1 MNNQRSRSLMRG
13 ATLSSLFPSLS
24 NAGDA
29 PEFPEGPVWEILNPS
44 ANFSLKL
51 QLDEMVKN
59 KKVNFERYKKD
70 GSAFLIHNSAKVG
83 KGVVIEGPTYI
94 GPNVVIRPG
103 AYIRPYSWICDGSV
117 VGHCSEVKHSI
128 LLPNSKAPHFNYV
141 GDSILGSGVNLG
153 AGCKLSNLRND
164 GRTILLRD
172 GESGD
177 KLEDS
182 GLRKFGAILGEN
194 VQIGCNAVTNPGVI
208 LGCNS
213 NVWPNVTV
221 SGVHSENSVIKD

>member
-1 MNNQRSRSLMRG
+1 MRG
-13 ATLSSLFPSLS
+13 ADVSDLFPSLS
-24 NAGDA
+24 NAEDA
-29 PEFPEGPVWEILNPS
+29 PNFPKGPVWEILNPS
-44 ANFSLKL
+44 SNFSLKS
-51 QLDEMVKN
+51 QLDEMVEN

-70 GSAFLIHNSAKVG
+70 GSAFLIHSSAKVG

-141 GDSILGSGVNLG
+141 GDSILGSGVNIG

-164 GRTILLRD
+164 GRNILIRD
-172 GESGD
+172 GETGEL
-177 KLEDS
+177 LEDS
-182 GLRKFGAILGEN
+182 GLRKFGAILGEG
-194 VQIGCNAVTNPGVI
+194 VQLGCNVVTNPGTI
-208 LGCNS
+208 MGKES
-213 NVWPNVTV
+213 GAWPNVTV
-221 SGVHSENSVIKD
+221 SGLIKSGQTVKE

>member
-1 MNNQRSRSLMRG
+1 MRG
-13 ATLSSLFPSLS
+13 ADVSDLFPSLS
-24 NAGDA
+24 NAEDA
-29 PEFPEGPVWEILNPS
+29 PNFPKGPVWEILNPS
-44 ANFSLKL
+44 SNFSLKT
-51 QLDEMVKN
+51 QLDEMVEN

-70 GSAFLIHNSAKVG
+70 GLAILIHNSAKVG

-141 GDSILGSGVNLG
+141 GDSILGSGVNIG

-164 GRTILLRD
+164 GRNILIRD
-172 GESGD
+172 GETGEL
-177 KLEDS
+177 LEDS
-182 GLRKFGAILGEN
+182 GLRKFGAILGEG
-194 VQIGCNAVTNPGVI
+194 VQLGCNVVTNPGTI
-208 LGCNS
+208 MGKES
-213 NVWPNVTV
+213 GAWPNVTV
-221 SGVHSENSVIKD
+221 SGLIKSGQTVKE

>member
-1 MNNQRSRSLMRG
+1 MRG
-13 ATLSSLFPSLS
+13 ADVSDLFPSLS
-24 NAGDA
+24 NAEDA
-29 PEFPEGPVWEILNPS
+29 PNFPKGPVWEILNPS
-44 ANFSLKL
+44 SNFSLKS
-51 QLDEMVKN
+51 QLDEMVEN

-70 GSAFLIHNSAKVG
+70 GSAFLIHYSAKVG

-141 GDSILGSGVNLG
+141 GDSILGSGVNIG

-164 GRTILLRD
+164 GRNILIRD
-172 GESGD
+172 GETGEL
-177 KLEDS
+177 LEDS
-182 GLRKFGAILGEN
+182 GLRKFGAILGEG
-194 VQIGCNAVTNPGVI
+194 VQLGCNVVTNPGTI
-208 LGCNS
+208 MGKES
-213 NVWPNVTV
+213 GAWPNVTV
-221 SGVHSENSVIKD
+221 SGLIKSGQTVKE

>member
-1 MNNQRSRSLMRG
+1 MRG
-13 ATLSSLFPSLS
+13 ANVSDLFPSLS
-24 NAGDA
+24 NAEDA
-29 PEFPEGPVWEILNPS
+29 PNFPKGPVWEILNPS
-44 ANFSLKL
+44 SNFSLKS
-51 QLDEMVKN
+51 QLDEMVEN

-70 GSAFLIHNSAKVG
+70 GAAFLIHNSAKVG

-141 GDSILGSGVNLG
+141 GDSILGSGVNIG

-164 GRTILLRD
+164 GRNILIRD
-172 GESGD
+172 GETGEL
-177 KLEDS
+177 LEDS
-182 GLRKFGAILGEN
+182 GLRKFGAILGEG
-194 VQIGCNAVTNPGVI
+194 VQLGCNVVTNPGTI
-208 LGCNS
+208 MGKES
-213 NVWPNVTV
+213 GAWPNVTV
-221 SGVHSENSVIKD
+221 SGLIKSGQTVKE